1 MSRQYPEHPRV
12 GVGAVIWK
20 NGLVLLIKR
29 AAPPR
34 QNMWSLPGGMQQ
46 LGETLAEAI
55 LREIK
60 EETGLVV
67 RLGEIVEVIDLIER
81 DQAGRVEYHFTV
93 VDYEADWDFGQAVAA
108 DDALEAVWA
117 DPLDLAS
124 YELTP
129 QLQSV
134 IAKAL
139 SRRRNSIV
147 L

>member
-1 MSRQYPEHPRV
+1 MSRQYPDYPRV

-20 NGLVLLIKR
+20 GGQVLLIRR

-34 QNMWSLPGGMQQ
+34 QGKWSLPGGMQH

-55 LREIK
+55 IREIK
-60 EETGLVV
+60 EETGLEV
-67 RLGEIVEVIDLIER
+67 RLGEVVAVVDLIER
-81 DQAGRVEYHFTV
+81 DAAGDVEYHFTV
-93 VDYEADWDFGQAVAA
+93 IDYEADWETGEAIAG
-108 DDALEAVWA
+108 DDAAEAVWA
-117 DPLDLAS
+117 DPLHLSPFDLPR
-124 YELTP
+124 L
-129 QLQSV
+129 QQSV